1 MAEQTT
7 IVPMER
13 IVATDHF
20 PDELVEGSRQ

>member
-13 IVATDHF
+13 IVATDYF
-20 PDELVEGSRQ
+20 TDELVERSRR

>member
-13 IVATDHF
+13 IVTTGYF
-20 PDELVEGSRQ
+20 TDELVERGER

>member
-7 IVPMER
+7 IVPTER

-20 PDELVEGSRQ
+20 ADELVERSTR